1 MSAPWAVNRTNGVDR
16 CGNASGTAQRAG
28 SSRAT
33 TYYRIGPASAQ
44 TCPKLAHPYGGAKQL
59 ARPVATTVPR
69 YPCEAHSGGADD
81 QDISVCERTSTAP
94 RRAAY
99 EQHGASPA
107 APGCGGHDA
116 YDRRRTQLLRGP
128 IRAAPVAPGP
138 SGFASKAPIQII
150 VPMTCAQNYC
160 SGDTPTTGV
169 GQTLEVL
176 FVSCFVHTDLTDDF
190 LTGAVGVVR
199 GDTTIAG
206 HFLGATWRP
215 HGRSY
220 VISQP
225 IFLTVPPEHFL
236 RFEAASLAGPL
247 SAICTMSSKS

>member
-1 MSAPWAVNRTNGVDR
+1 MTKTSLFPR
-16 CGNASGTAQRAG
+16 QRAQHH
-28 SSRAT
+28 A
-33 TYYRIGPASAQ
+33 
-44 TCPKLAHPYGGAKQL
+44 
-59 ARPVATTVPR
+59 AR
-69 YPCEAHSGGADD
+69 
-81 QDISVCERTSTAP
+81 RTSSMALP
-94 RRAAY
+94 LLLLGAA
-99 EQHGASPA
+99 AMMPMIA
-107 APGCGGHDA
+107 DA
-116 YDRRRTQLLRGP
+116 QLLRGP
-128 IRAAPVAPGP
+128 ISAAPVAPGP
-138 SGFASKAPIQII
+138 SGFASRAPIQII
-150 VPMTCAQNYC
+150 VPLSCTQNYC